1 LPTWSE
7 NSGCAVEGENVF
19 DQFESLTRQLKEA
32 QENLALIEERM
43 SEYVLSTD
51 VPLQLIKEER
61 RLESRI
67 RWLERRIADL
77 RPIDVLRR
85 ATKLM
90 VGLVAQTLT
99 GEPWKPLRQRLL
111 TQASK
116 LPHATYLD
124 TALMEEAVGDL
135 IQLTREIR
143 ILLEA
148 YRIEPNPGQMEAL
161 QRRAGRLADYLIRIY
176 RLEPGDAPELEASI
190 IGRM

>member
-1 LPTWSE
+1 MS
-7 NSGCAVEGENVF
+7 SEGEN
-19 DQFESLTRQLKEA
+19 LKRQLKEA

-51 VPLQLIKEER
+51 VPLQLVKEER
-61 RLESRI
+61 RLEGRI

-90 VGLVAQTLT
+90 VGPVAQTLT
-99 GEPWKPLRQRLL
+99 GEPWRPLRQRLL

-116 LPHATYLD
+116 LPHAAYLD
-124 TALMEEAVGDL
+124 ATLMDEAVNDL
-135 IQLTREIR
+135 IQLNREIR

-148 YRIEPNPGQMEAL
+148 HRIEPNHGQLEAV
-161 QRRAGRLADYLIRIY
+161 QRRAGRLADYLNRIY
-176 RLEPGDAPELEASI
+176 RLEAGEAPELEAL
-190 IGRM
+190 IGHLLC

>member
-1 LPTWSE
+1 VP
-7 NSGCAVEGENVF
+7 
-19 DQFESLTRQLKEA
+19 DQIESLKRQLKEA

-51 VPLQLIKEER
+51 IPLQLVKEER

-67 RWLERRIADL
+67 RWLQRRIAEL

-90 VGLVAQTLT
+90 VGPVAQTLS

-116 LPHATYLD
+116 LPQAAYMD

-135 IQLTREIR
+135 IQLTQDIR

-148 YRIEPNPGQMEAL
+148 HRIEPNPGQLEAL

-176 RLEPGDAPELEASI
+176 RLETGDAPELEALVA
-190 IGRM
+190 GQR

>member
-1 LPTWSE
+1 VSDE
-7 NSGCAVEGENVF
+7 I
-19 DQFESLTRQLKEA
+19 ESLKRQMKEA

-51 VPLQLIKEER
+51 IPLQLVKEER

-67 RWLERRIADL
+67 RWLQRRIADL

-90 VGLVAQTLT
+90 VGPVAQTLT

-116 LPHATYLD
+116 LPYAAYLD
-124 TALMEEAVGDL
+124 TALMEEAVGDM

-148 YRIEPNPGQMEAL
+148 HRIEPNPGQLEAL

-176 RLEPGDAPELEASI
+176 QLGVGDAPELEALVA
-190 IGRM
+190 GRT

>member
-1 LPTWSE
+1 LPSWSE
-7 NSGCAVEGENVF
+7 NWGCTVEGEDVS
-19 DQFESLTRQLKEA
+19 DQIESLTRQLKEA

-51 VPLQLIKEER
+51 IPLQLVKEER
-61 RLESRI
+61 RLESGI
-67 RWLERRIADL
+67 RRLQRRIADL
-77 RPIDVLRR
+77 RPIDVLRQ

-90 VGLVAQTLT
+90 VGPVAQTLT

-124 TALMEEAVGDL
+124 TALMEEAVDDL

-143 ILLEA
+143 VLLEA
-148 YRIEPNPGQMEAL
+148 HRIEPNQGQLEAL
-161 QRRAGRLADYLIRIY
+161 EHRAGRMADYLIRIY
-176 RLEPGDAPELEASI
+176 RLEAGDAPELEVLMA
-190 IGRM
+190 GQT